1 MTTPTPSPNFPPGTH
16 LPNCEIFHDNSFMNY
31 GYICD
36 FRIHMVIAI
45 TILTQKYVLT
55 QIVTE
60 KLTFRGKG
68 IHSSLYGLHANKSIA
83 LNLH

>member
-1 MTTPTPSPNFPPGTH
+1 
-16 LPNCEIFHDNSFMNY
+16 
-31 GYICD
+31 
-36 FRIHMVIAI
+36 MVIAI